1 MAKKEKLIINSFHEI
16 QDKNGFIS
24 EQDIKNVALL
34 FHKSDAEIYEAVS
47 SYANFNLFKSK
58 KRIIKICDSPSC
70 HIKDGEKLL
79 KRSSEILKIKIGN
92 ENGKFILESC
102 QCLSLCD
109 KGPVMMIDDN
119 VYTKVDQNKLEQIF
133 KKEGLI

>member
-24 EQDIKNVALL
+24 EQDIKNVATE
-34 FHKSDAEIYEAVS
+34 FHKSDAEIYEAIS

-58 KRIIKICDSPSC
+58 KRIVKICDSPSC
-70 HIKDGEKLL
+70 HIKNGEKLI
-79 KRSSEILKIKIGN
+79 KKASEILNVKVGN
-92 ENGKFILESC
+92 EHGKVIIEAC

-109 KGPVMMIDDN
+109 KGPIMMIDN
-119 VYTKVDQNKLEQIF
+119 KIYTKVSEEKLEQIF
-133 KKEGLI
+133 KKEGLV